1 MILFA
6 HIAQGNVIHKNSA
19 TLLLADI
26 IWADADC
33 HYSA

>member
-19 TLLLADI
+19 TLVLADI